1 MKLTKK
7 EQYMEK
13 KIAIVRLHRGVLDPI
28 TQVNKLMTFICDIE
42 DVKKGDFVVVE
53 LSMKTRAKNF
63 NNDFRVGRVEDFMI
77 FRDGEIAQF
86 RPNNFV
92 VFKINDNDFYMRC
105 NTLLKKKWS
114 LWARYR
120 AIKNKDNK
128 NPRYSIFDDI
138 IKETDSLQFQRLTS
152 WVDVMKPDK
161 DHTDLEKETR
171 IVSIK
176 MQRGVLGK
184 ENNKTF
190 NYICD
195 LKDIQ
200 IGDYVIVEITRKNM
214 YGRPAN
220 DFRIG
225 RVESLH
231 TWNDSEVS
239 KFKPNSFVV
248 CKIADKEFKTRCNE
262 FLIKSK
268 KELWELY
275 NIDKKRPNKK
285 PDGIPMNV
293 FDHLIFSN
301 GTLHFDR
308 LSKYQ
313 NKMQPPKKQQIKK
326 RKKH

>member
-77 FRDGEIAQF
+77 FMDGEIAQF

-171 IVSIK
+171 IASIK

-184 ENNKTF
+184 ENHKTF

-248 CKIADKEFKTRCNE
+248 CKIAEKEFKTRCNE
-262 FLIKSK
+262 IKKSK

-275 NIDKKRPNKK
+275 NIDKKRPNKN

-313 NKMQPPKKQQIKK
+313 NKMHPAKKQQIKK